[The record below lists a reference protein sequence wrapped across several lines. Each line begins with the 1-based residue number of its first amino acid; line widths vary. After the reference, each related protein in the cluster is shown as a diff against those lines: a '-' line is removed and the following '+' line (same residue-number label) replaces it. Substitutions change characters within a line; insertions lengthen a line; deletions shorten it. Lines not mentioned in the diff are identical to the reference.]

1 MESIQSSSII
11 KPGTNGASQSLQ
23 RLGFGE
29 QSLETRR
36 ETQGA
41 ALAERAKAQVQ
52 ARYIMALQ
60 RPRNLDEVRVRILS
74 HCGRPGFAEAAE
86 YAKPVGGQAIRG
98 PSIRFVETALQ
109 EYGNVMPDI
118 AITFDDAEKR
128 ITSVTLTDLE
138 RNITYS
144 DDAIIEK
151 IVERRRTKPGD
162 EVIGQRTNSRGEPTY
177 IVRATEDEVAN
188 KAASAVS
195 KKLRNLGLRILPADL
210 VDEAMETCKGTR
222 GKRDAVDPSAARKKI
237 VDAFAQLGVMPRA
250 IAEYLGHPLEESS
263 PVELDELRVAYQTV
277 RDGEARWGELIEA
290 KQGARAQAAPAAAAT
305 TAPAAND
312 GGASAPKKAS
322 PLDAVKAKLEAKAKK
337 ATSAKAPPAAPALA
351 ASVKLEPVT
360 MENEPAPAWMGEEDA
375 SASDGA
381 NEFTEEQV
389 NALEQVEYAES
400 LPELAA
406 LHRKFA
412 NITDRATRME
422 IGEKFERRAEV
433 LRREA
438 QS

>member
-36 ETQGA
+36 ETQSA

-118 AITFDDAEKR
+118 TITYDDETKR
-128 ITSVTLTDLE
+128 VTSVTLTDLE

-144 DDAIIEK
+144 DDAIVEK
-151 IVERRRTKPGD
+151 IVERRKVKPGD
-162 EVIGQRTNSRGEPTY
+162 EVVGQRTNSRGEPTY

-195 KKLRNLGLRILPADL
+195 KKLRNLGLRILPADI
-210 VDEAMETCKGTR
+210 VDEAMGVCKHTR
-222 GKRDAVDPSAARKKI
+222 ANRDAADPNAARKRL

-250 IAEYLGHPLEESS
+250 LTDYLGHSIEESS
-263 PVELDELRVAYQTV
+263 PSELDELRVVYQAV
-277 RDGEARWGELIEA
+277 RDGEARWSDIVDTKQAATAPSTGAAKDEAGKASA
-290 KQGARAQAAPAAAAT
+290 KQPSAIDAVKEKLAQKMAGKKKPG
-305 TAPAAND
+305 TAPAQ
-312 GGASAPKKAS
+312 
-322 PLDAVKAKLEAKAKK
+322 AK
-337 ATSAKAPPAAPALA
+337 P
-351 ASVKLEPVT
+351 EPVT
-360 MENEPAPAWMGEEDA
+360 AANEPAPEWMGEEPADD
-375 SASDGA
+375 SPGA
-381 NEFTEEQV
+381 HTFSEEQV
-389 NALEQVEYAES
+389 NALERVEYAES
-400 LPELAA
+400 LKELAE
-406 LHRKFA
+406 LHRLFA

-422 IGEKFERRAEV
+422 IGDKFERRAEI

-438 QS
+438 QG